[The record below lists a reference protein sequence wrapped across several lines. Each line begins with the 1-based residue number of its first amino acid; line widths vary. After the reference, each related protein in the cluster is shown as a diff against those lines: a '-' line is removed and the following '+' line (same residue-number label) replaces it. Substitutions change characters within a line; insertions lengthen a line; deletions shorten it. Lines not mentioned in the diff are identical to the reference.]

1 MSDDLQKR
9 YDEIQKR
16 IPPAERKIRKR
27 LGEAMMR
34 FVKWVMSVP
43 PKETLEPGEREHDR
57 RVDFDHTLRRHQ
69 THNYRLE
76 VEKAAAQG
84 VENILAWHTLATWT
98 EDGRERIGYFA
109 RIVELVE
116 TGHDAHL
123 HVPGPL
129 QAWTDAHM
137 RADCLYEIGRVHA
150 HEGDPAVARG
160 FLERALPLAQ
170 EAERLRAPAGIT
182 HDDRLEGKIA
192 ELLVQL
198 PDEAEA

>member
-1 MSDDLQKR
+1 MSDDLNKR
-9 YDEIQKR
+9 QAELLKQ
-16 IPPAERKIRKR
+16 IPPAELKIRR
-27 LGEAMMR
+27 ELGQAMMR
-34 FVKWVMSVP
+34 FTMWIMSVP
-43 PKETLEPGEREHDR
+43 PKETLEPGERDP
-57 RVDFDHTLRRHQ
+57 RVDFDHALRRHQ
-69 THNYRLE
+69 TEKYRLE

-84 VENILAWHTLATWT
+84 VENILCWHTLATWT
-98 EDGRERIGYFA
+98 EDGKERIGYFA

-116 TGHDAHL
+116 SGHDAHL
-123 HVPGPL
+123 QVPGPHKE
-129 QAWTDAHM
+129 WTDTHM

-198 PDEAEA
+198 PDEPA